1 MKQDKDWYW
10 KSDEEVGLTRSR
22 ERFRVG
28 MLIFIMTVTAA
39 ILGGWLLIQGVKLII
54 VKIIWPLLYH
64 FLDYISDHLV

>member
-28 MLIFIMTVTAA
+28 MLIFIMTVAAA
-39 ILGGWLLIQGVKLII
+39 ILGGWLLIQGVQFVI
-54 VKIIWPLLYH
+54 VK
-64 FLDYISDHLV
+64 